1 MASVVWRGVVSGEM
15 ILPSL
20 VGFALSL
27 EHGDVWERSQGTV
40 CLPFVAWVWLQASSE
55 VWWWSALIWFLFSFP
70 HPEVMII
77 LE

>member
-40 CLPFVAWVWLQASSE
+40 CLPFVAWVWLQAPAE
-55 VWWWSALIWFLFSFP
+55 VWWWSALI
-70 HPEVMII
+70 
-77 LE
+77 